1 MPPVLQRTDP
11 MGKILEPPGEH
22 LGAHSPEP
30 RLDSWKAIAAHLNRD
45 VSTVR
50 RWEKREGLPVH
61 RHLHHKLG
69 SVYGFPSEIDGW
81 WRSRRGGV
89 DPDGRGEETNRE
101 SDGHGPNA
109 RRSGRWLI
117 GASLAVLIFCAIAAL
132 VTGTRGAPTIP
143 DGNASIAI
151 LPFQHAA

>member
-11 MGKILEPPGEH
+11 MGKTLEPPGEH

-89 DPDGRGEETNRE
+89 DPDGRGEETSRE

-109 RRSGRWLI
+109 RWSGRWLI

-132 VTGTRGAPTIP
+132 LMGTRWSP
-143 DGNASIAI
+143 DD
-151 LPFQHAA
+151 P